1 MNTTAAAIQARV
13 TVATIR
19 TWCRRGVIA
28 ATKTAGRWIID
39 SSSLARRIEIGA
51 RHMPALPP
59 MVITSKTSTPGV
71 LGVVGPAAQLAAA
84 FEAGTPIT
92 LGGTKVAG
100 ETIYLGH
107 SSIAYDDGLTAQVKG
122 FDSERGEHADFPGI
136 ACAVYLV
143 DMTRLDGAPTI
154 KATVAA
160 ARSRSLARAAAT
172 EQAAAQQEARIA
184 ANTSYDC

>member
-1 MNTTAAAIQARV
+1 MNTTAAATQANV

-19 TWCRRGVIA
+19 TWCRVGAVA
-28 ATKTAGRWIID
+28 AVKQAGRWIID
-39 SSSLARRIEIGA
+39 PTSLARRIEIGA
-51 RHMPALPP
+51 RRMPALPP
-59 MVITSKTSTPGV
+59 MAITSKTSTPGV
-71 LGVVGPAAQLAAA
+71 LGVVGPATQLAAA
-84 FEAGTPIT
+84 FKAGTPIT

-100 ETIYLGH
+100 ETVYLGH
-107 SSIAYDDGLTAQVKG
+107 STIAYDDGLTAQVKG

-154 KATVAA
+154 KATVAK
-160 ARSRSLARAAAT
+160 ARARSLARAAVT
-172 EQAAAQQEARIA
+172 EQAAAQYEARVA